1 MLKSTLGTFGSKLIG
16 AILNFLVIILLSQ
29 HLGPAGKG
37 EASLILTSVAIILI
51 FGNLIGGAPV
61 VYYTPR
67 KSTKQLL
74 KISYLWCIV
83 VSILAYTLLHF
94 LAIGIDQSW
103 NASIALL
110 SLIEGFTAVN
120 LAVLIGKEK
129 VAQNNIVSVIK
140 SFTLF
145 GFLLFLFQSTQTASL
160 NDYIT
165 ALYASFIMGFVVS
178 IAFLYRIIDHK
189 NPEKE
194 VSLFKSIL
202 KNGLLNQMAY
212 ILQFLSFRIGY
223 YIINKEIGEE
233 ELGVYS
239 NAISIAES
247 IWLISRSIALVQ
259 FSRIVNND
267 DQQSNQLLTVKLFKL
282 TLVLSFLALLVLN
295 GLPNKFYTFVFGD
308 DFGGI
313 KNIIL
318 WISPGILAFNL
329 FLIFGHYFS
338 GVDQFKTL
346 TFAAAIGFIVA
357 VAGIFLFVDQLGS
370 EGVAFATSIS
380 LLVSMGI
387 LWRVFLTST
396 GTRLSQFLIQK
407 SDFIQFLKLLKNLKP
422 R

>member
-1 MLKSTLGTFGSKLIG
+1 MLKSTLGTFGSKFIG
-16 AILNFLVIILLSQ
+16 AVLNFLVIVLLSQ
-29 HLGPAGKG
+29 HLGPGGKG
-37 EASLILTSVAIILI
+37 EASLILTSIAIILI

-74 KISYLWCIV
+74 TIAYLWCFV
-83 VSILAYTLLHF
+83 VSILAYALLYF
-94 LAIGIDQSW
+94 LSIGIDQTW
-103 NASIALL
+103 NKSIAVL

-129 VAQNNIVSVIK
+129 VAKNNIVSVVK
-140 SFTLF
+140 SVTLVGF
-145 GFLLFLFQSTQTASL
+145 LFLLFQTKELASL
-160 NDYIT
+160 DDYII
-165 ALYASFIMGFVVS
+165 ALYASFILSFVVS
-178 IAFLYRIIDHK
+178 IVFLYPLIDHK
-189 NPEKE
+189 NPEGE
-194 VSLFKSIL
+194 ASLFKAIL
-202 KNGLLNQMAY
+202 RNGVFNQMAY

-267 DQQSNQLLTVKLFKL
+267 DQQSNQLLTIKLFKL
-282 TLVLSFLALLVLN
+282 TLILSIIALLVLN
-295 GLPNKFYTFVFGD
+295 SLPSEFYLFVFGSE
-308 DFGGI
+308 FGGI

-346 TFAAAIGFIVA
+346 TVAAAVGFIVA
-357 VAGIFLFVDQLGS
+357 LIGIFLFVDQLGS

-387 LWRVFLTST
+387 LWKTFLST
-396 GTRLSQFLIQK
+396 TGAQLSHFFIKRGDFAQFFQLI
-407 SDFIQFLKLLKNLKP
+407 KNLKS

>member
-16 AILNFLVIILLSQ
+16 AVLNFLVIILLSQ
-29 HLGPAGKG
+29 HLGPGGKG

-74 KISYLWCIV
+74 KIAYLWCTV
-83 VSILAYTLLHF
+83 VSILAYSLLHF
-94 LAIGIDQSW
+94 LAIGVDQTW

-140 SFTLF
+140 SITLF
-145 GFLLFLFQSTQTASL
+145 GFLLLLFQSNEMASL
-160 NDYIT
+160 NDYII
-165 ALYASFIMGFVVS
+165 ALYASFIIGFLVS
-178 IAFLYRIIDHK
+178 IAFLYRVIDHK

-194 VSLFKSIL
+194 SSLFKAIL

-259 FSRIVNND
+259 FARIVNNE
-267 DQQSNQLLTVKLFKL
+267 DQQSNQILTVKLFKL
-282 TLVLSFLALLVLN
+282 TLVLSLLALVVLN
-295 GLPNKFYTFVFGD
+295 GLPSEFYTFVFGD
-308 DFGGI
+308 EFGGI

-346 TFAAAIGFIVA
+346 TVAAAVGFIVA
-357 VAGIFLFVDQLGS
+357 LIGIFLLVDQLGS

-387 LWRVFLTST
+387 LWKTFLST
-396 GTRLSQFLIQK
+396 TGVQLSYFFIKRGDFAQFFQLI
-407 SDFIQFLKLLKNLKP
+407 KNLKS